1 MTQRQN
7 QLVGLA
13 AAAVLLVAVIWMIGS
28 MIGRGAGQ
36 TRVEQVVLEAPSNAS
51 AGGSQSHKPGGPTPP
66 RRPTSRPWN
75 HGGLFAEVPT
85 TLPADEIACP
95 MVLGLSILKDKPDS
109 NMTEELVG
117 RTWETFGLMKFDLS
131 PLSVPPKRAI
141 LKACVYAI
149 ENTKGFETPA
159 IILFYR
165 MRTDW
170 DETAT
175 FRYASVKKDIQWYR
189 GRFQAND
196 PVNAAI
202 TPEATIVVSNPPPP
216 GFNIEADIT
225 PLVADWVKGR
235 QANYG
240 ILMRVDFA
248 PGYSYQA
255 NLAVANHTRYYLPKI
270 VVTP

>member
-1 MTQRQN
+1 MTQRQY
-7 QLVGLA
+7 QLVGLVVA
-13 AAAVLLVAVIWMIGS
+13 ADLLVAVIW

-95 MVLGLSILKDKPDS
+95 MVLGLSILKDKPDGS
-109 NMTEELVG
+109 MTEELVG

-159 IILFYR
+159 RILFYR

-175 FRYASVKKDIQWYR
+175 FRYASVKKNIQWYR

-225 PLVADWVKGR
+225 PLVADWVRGR

-240 ILMRVDFA
+240 VLMRVDFA

-255 NLAVANHTRYYLPKI
+255 NLAMANHTRYYLPKI